1 MLAASAYAAD
11 APVWQNPAV
20 NQQNREPRRAAFFP
34 YESQQLAIKGQKA
47 GSGRYLSMEGL
58 WKFSFARNYYDR
70 PEGFFKPGYDDSK

>member
-1 MLAASAYAAD
+1 MFKRLFLSLACMLAASAYAAD

-47 GSGRYLSMEGL
+47 GPVFVDGRTVEVQFRAQLL
-58 WKFSFARNYYDR
+58 
-70 PEGFFKPGYDDSK
+70 